1 MAMLTIDGV
10 AISPDPSSMKWSRMA
25 VNAADAGR
33 DQSGKMHTNVV
44 CYKRKL
50 ECSWTIVKE
59 GAASAILSAVAPEY
73 ITVSAFDPLEDRMV
87 SMRCYVGDQEAT
99 FRSWQVD
106 CVGGTTFKTIS
117 FNFIE
122 V

>member
-1 MAMLTIDGV
+1 MAMLNIDGV
-10 AISPDPSSMKWSRMA
+10 DISLDPASMKWSRMA

-44 CYKRKL
+44 CYKHKL
-50 ECSWTIVKE
+50 ECKWTIVKE
-59 GAASAILSAVAPEY
+59 ETASEILQAIAPEY
-73 ITVSAFDPLEDRMV
+73 ITVKAFDPLEDKLVTMK
-87 SMRCYVGDQEAT
+87 CYVGDQEAD
-99 FRSWQVD
+99 FRSWQVN